1 MATESMLGPL
11 PLVLGV
17 TGHRDL
23 REGDRARLFEVVAQ
37 ILAGYRKRLPHT
49 PIVLLSPLA
58 DGADRLVA
66 RAALHAGAKLVAALP
81 MDAEKFKATLT
92 DSGAGEDFDDL
103 LARATTRFV
112 VPPLNAELDWS
123 TAAPELLYSNC
134 GAYVA
139 SRCTEL
145 IALWDGQDQAGD
157 AGTAQDVRF
166 MLEGVGEPLVPTGY
180 DLDPR
185 LTGPVVRVVT
195 PRMSNPIPVGAPFSV
210 ERLFPH
216 FSDKE
221 LDFSG
226 EYDRVLTH
234 IEAYNVDV
242 LEIGGGVAAAGAQM
256 QSLQSL
262 TEQISRKYQRRTYA
276 MILGMLA
283 MVFAAVVSFNLYT
296 GGMATSL
303 SMVAAYITILIAT
316 FALYR
321 FSQKRAWQDRYQDYR
336 SLAEAMRVSTFWTRA
351 GITASVAEEV
361 ERMQRGEIDWL
372 PIAIRALIEPWCRTA
387 RNADVA
393 VLDSIFKDWV
403 ADQAAWYAGRVAQK
417 KRYSTYTRMAATV
430 LFIFGGAATLV
441 VALWPVMQ
449 RDEHLKHY
457 ILFASGLLAGLSGIA
472 SYYADKRGW
481 TEEVQEYDRVGALFA
496 RARKKMAGLLAAP
509 LLSPETS
516 ARIQVML
523 YDLGREAL
531 RENINWR
538 NMHRQRPIKLPH
550 A

>member
-1 MATESMLGPL
+1 MLGPL
-11 PLVLGV
+11 PLILGV

-23 REGDRARLFEVVAQ
+23 RDQDRARLQSVVAA
-37 ILAGYRKRLPHT
+37 ILARYRERLPHT
-49 PIVLLSPLA
+49 PIILLSPLA

-66 RAALHAGAKLVAALP
+66 HAALDAGATLIATLP
-81 MDAEKFKATLT
+81 MSAQTFKATLA
-92 DSGAGEDFDDL
+92 DAQCRKDFDDL
-103 LARATTRFV
+103 LARATRSFV
-112 VPPLNAELDWS
+112 VPPLNPELDWD
-123 TAAPELLYSNC
+123 AASPDLLYANC

-145 IALWDGQDQAGD
+145 IALWDGQEQLGG
-157 AGTAQDVRF
+157 AGTAQDVLF
-166 MLEGVGEPLVPTGY
+166 MLDGVGEPLVPTGY

-185 LTGPVVRVVT
+185 LTGPVVHIAT
-195 PRMSNPIPVGAPFSV
+195 PRISNPVPAGEPFCV
-210 ERLFPH
+210 ERLFPR
-216 FSDKE
+216 FSDKA

-226 EYDRVLTH
+226 EYDRVLAH
-234 IEAYNVDV
+234 IETYNADV
-242 LEIGGGVAAAGAQM
+242 LDIGNGIAIAEPGSQA
-256 QSLQSL
+256 LQPL
-262 TEQISRKYQRRTYA
+262 TEHLSKKYQRRTYG
-276 MILGMLA
+276 MIAGMLA
-283 MVFAAVVSFNLYT
+283 MVFLAVVSFNLYT

-303 SMVAAYITILIAT
+303 GMVAAYIVILLAT
-316 FALYR
+316 FTLYR

-351 GITASVAEEV
+351 GINASVAEEV

-372 PIAIRALIEPWCRTA
+372 PIAIRALTEPWCRSA
-387 RNADVA
+387 HKVDVA
-393 VLDSIFKDWV
+393 ALDTVFKDWV

-417 KRYSTYTRMAATV
+417 KRYSAYTRSCATM
-430 LFIFGGAATLV
+430 LFLFGGAATLV
-441 VALWPVMQ
+441 VALWPVMAQ
-449 RDEHLKHY
+449 DQNLKHY

-472 SYYADKRGW
+472 TYYADKRGW

-496 RARKKMAGLLAAP
+496 RARHKMAALLGAP
-509 LLSPETS
+509 LLSPEAST
-516 ARIQVML
+516 RIRVML